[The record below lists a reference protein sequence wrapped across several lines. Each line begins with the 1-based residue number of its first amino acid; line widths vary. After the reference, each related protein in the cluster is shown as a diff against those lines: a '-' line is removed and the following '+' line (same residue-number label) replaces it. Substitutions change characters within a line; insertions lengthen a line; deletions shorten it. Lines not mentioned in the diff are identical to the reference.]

1 MTMVFGLSGRTCVSF
16 CFIPLLFPFL
26 FLSIVQSGHWECR
39 IHTCFV
45 SCGSLLAV
53 AFLSNREIGTL
64 VYIRYIEV
72 WAWLSLRLSVAV
84 FVRLVKFE
92 AELWMVCENSSWE
105 VRRPSPSCH
114 AWYSVSCLVRIN
126 QEKSCTVILCHSC
139 VQITCIET
147 VCTVSVIF
155 GLIPSELIVNMI
167 QLAIETHV
175 LDHLLESQAVL
186 NA

>member
-1 MTMVFGLSGRTCVSF
+1 VVFGLFESAWVSF
-16 CFIPLLFPFL
+16 LFSIPFL
-26 FLSIVQSGHWECR
+26 FLSFLHRTEWTLGVQDTYS
-39 IHTCFV
+39 V
-45 SCGSLLAV
+45 ASCGSLLAV